1 MIRDLIRI
9 DGRRALITGAA
20 GGLGSMIAATLA
32 EIGAELILVEKPDV
46 SCEDIEQRLF
56 DDFQCRP
63 EIYKCNLED
72 PIERSELIE
81 CFVNDDHELSVL
93 VNNAAFVGTT
103 ALVGWSVPFVEQ
115 SIDTWSRAIEINLT
129 AAFQLCQGLYPIL
142 KKSPGPTIINIA
154 STYGSL
160 APDWSLYEG
169 TSLGNPAAYSASK
182 GGLIQLTRWL
192 AATVAPEVRVNSISP
207 GGIFRNQPKIFVDRY
222 SARTPLKRMGVED
235 DFAGA
240 IALLSSDLSRYMTG
254 QNLIIDGGWGI

>member
-32 EIGAELILVEKPDV
+32 EIGADLILVEKPDV
-46 SCEDIEQRLF
+46 SCEDLEQSLF
-56 DDFQCRP
+56 DNFQSQP
-63 EIYKCNLED
+63 AIYRCDLED
-72 PIERSELIE
+72 SVQRNELIE
-81 CFVNDDHELSVL
+81 HFVNSGQELSIL
-93 VNNAAFVGTT
+93 VNNAALAGTS
-103 ALVGWSVPFVEQ
+103 ALAGWSVPFVEQ
-115 SIDTWSRAIEINLT
+115 SLDTWSRAIEVNLT
-129 AAFQLCQGLYPIL
+129 APFQLCQGLYPIM
-142 KKSPGPTIINIA
+142 KKSAGPTIINVA
-154 STYGSL
+154 SIYGTL
-160 APDWSLYEG
+160 APDWNLYEG

-192 AATVAPEVRVNSISP
+192 ASTVAPEVRVNSISP
-207 GGIFRNQPKIFVDRY
+207 GGIFRNQPQIFVDRY
-222 SARTPLKRMGVED
+222 SARTPLKRMAVED